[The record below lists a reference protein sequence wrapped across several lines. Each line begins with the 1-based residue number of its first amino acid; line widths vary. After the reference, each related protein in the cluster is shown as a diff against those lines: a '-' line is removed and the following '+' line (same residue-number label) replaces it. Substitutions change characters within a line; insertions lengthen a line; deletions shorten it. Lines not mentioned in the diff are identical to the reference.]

1 MKKYCISPIE
11 ISIRDFDKIRLLLQ
25 VDFND
30 KSKLMTERIRMLGNR
45 PSDLIYVF
53 NWRFENDSLIS
64 LEIGS
69 VNNNYQCNAVL
80 KDLISKKEKHRF
92 EPRFNIQKEMTFFD
106 GEDEYVCLLKIVHND
121 F

>member
-30 KSKLMTERIRMLGNR
+30 KSELMTERIKMLQAQPN
-45 PSDLIYVF
+45 DVAYVF
-53 NWRFENDSLIS
+53 NWRFDNDFLIS
-64 LEIGS
+64 LEVES
-69 VNNNYQCNAVL
+69 VDDGYRCNTVL
-80 KDLISKKEKHRF
+80 IDLTNEEEDYWF
-92 EPRFNIQKEMTFFD
+92 EPRFNFQKEMTFFD
-106 GEDEYVCLLKIVHND
+106 GENEYVCLFKIVHND